1 VASSVTGVSAS
12 QQIRETLDHPVI
24 DADGHVLEFMPA
36 ALPFLREALGP
47 KLFEQYRSQTSPIG
61 RIMGGASLPER
72 EQTRAPQSAWWGNPA
87 AKTIDLAT
95 ATIPALLH
103 ERLPELGI
111 DFCVLYPTK
120 TLGTAGVEDQDMR
133 IGLCRGL
140 NAFFAETY
148 LPFAD
153 RMTVAGVVPM
163 VTPDEAVAELAHCRE
178 LGLKVVGLP
187 EGVTRPIP
195 RPDPSSSSPF
205 LLPGQAHWF
214 DTFGLDSAHDY
225 DPVWQALG
233 EGGFAAVFHGGIGH
247 IAPYTFTSI
256 TSYVFNHIGFFA
268 ERMQRLCKSLFFGGV
283 TRRFPDLNIAFLE
296 CGVGWASSLLVDIV
310 EHWEK
315 RNLDALHENLDPQ
328 LVDLELFEQLMR
340 KYGGALLD
348 GVEQLR
354 ESLQS
359 IPAVGVPPAELDEF
373 RHLGVTS
380 KSELRDLFVPRFY
393 FGCEADDRTL
403 SFAFSRA
410 NAFGARLQPVFS
422 SDIAHWDVEDMAAV
436 VAEAWGLVRK
446 ELLTPED
453 FRDLTFTNPARLFT
467 GANPDF
473 FEGTAVA
480 EAVRGLKPVA
490 QGTS

>member
-1 VASSVTGVSAS
+1 MAASVSES
-12 QQIRETLDHPVI
+12 QQIREKLDHPVI

-36 ALPFLREALGP
+36 ALPYLRETLGS

-61 RIMGGASLPER
+61 RIMGGASLAER

-111 DFCVLYPTK
+111 DYCVLYPTK

-148 LPFAD
+148 RPFAD

-163 VTPDEAVAELAHCRE
+163 VTPEEAVAELEHCRE

-195 RPDPSSSSPF
+195 RPDPHSPSPF

-214 DTFGLDSAHDY
+214 DTFGLDSARDY
-225 DPVWQALG
+225 DPVWQALRD
-233 EGGFAAVFHGGIGH
+233 GGFSAVFHGGIGH

-268 ERMQRLCKSLFFGGV
+268 ERMHRLCKSLFLGGV

-296 CGVGWASSLLVDIV
+296 CGVSWACSLLVDIV

-328 LVDLELFEQLMR
+328 LVDWDLFEQLMST
-340 KYGGALLD
+340 YGGRLLD
-348 GVEQLR
+348 GVDELR
-354 ESLQS
+354 ASLRS

-373 RHLGVTS
+373 RHLAVTS
-380 KSELRDLFVPRFY
+380 KDELRDLFVPRFY

-403 SFAFSRA
+403 AFAFSRA

-422 SDIAHWDVEDMAAV
+422 SDIAHWDVEDMAGV
-436 VAEAWGLVRK
+436 VAEAWGLVGK
-446 ELLTPED
+446 DVLTPED
-453 FRDLTFTNPARLFT
+453 FRDFTFSNPARLFT
-467 GANPDF
+467 GTNPDF

-480 EAVRGLKPVA
+480 DAVRRLEPVA
-490 QGTS
+490 QGSS

>member
-1 VASSVTGVSAS
+1 MSDISPS
-12 QQIRETLDHPVI
+12 QQVRERLDHPVI

-36 ALPFLREALGP
+36 ALPYLREALGP

-61 RIMGGASLPER
+61 RIMGGTSHAER

-120 TLGTAGVEDQDMR
+120 TLGTAGVSDQDMR
-133 IGLCRGL
+133 IGLCHGL
-140 NAFFAETY
+140 NTFFADTY
-148 LPFAD
+148 GPFAD

-163 VTPDEAVAELAHCRE
+163 VTPQEAIAELAHCRE

-187 EGVTRPIP
+187 EGVTRLIP
-195 RPDPSSSSPF
+195 KPDPESRSPF
-205 LLPGQAHWF
+205 LVPGQTHWF
-214 DTFGLDSAHDY
+214 DTFGLDSEHDY
-225 DPVWQALG
+225 DPVWQAVRDN
-233 EGGFAAVFHGGIGH
+233 GFAAVFHGGIGH

-256 TSYVFNHIGFFA
+256 SSYVFNHIGFFA
-268 ERMQRLCKSLFFGGV
+268 ERMHRLCKSLFLGGV

-296 CGVGWASSLLVDIV
+296 CGVGWACSLLVDIV

-315 RNLDALHENLDPQ
+315 RNLHALKENLDPA
-328 LVDLELFEQLMR
+328 LVDWDLFEALMT
-340 KYGGALLD
+340 KYGGSLLD
-348 GVEQLR
+348 TVDELR

-359 IPAVGVPPAELDEF
+359 IPAVGVPPAHLDEF
-373 RHLGVTS
+373 RHLEVTS
-380 KSELRDLFVPRFY
+380 KAELKDLFVPRFF
-393 FGCEADDRTL
+393 FGCEADDRTM
-403 SFAFSRA
+403 SFAFSSA
-410 NAFGARLQPVFS
+410 NAFGSRLQPVFS

-446 ELLTPED
+446 EVLTPED
-453 FRDLTFTNPARLFT
+453 FRDFTFTNPARLFA
-467 GANPDF
+467 GRNPDF

-480 EAVRGLKPVA
+480 DAVRPLVR
-490 QGTS
+490 TSGDPAAL